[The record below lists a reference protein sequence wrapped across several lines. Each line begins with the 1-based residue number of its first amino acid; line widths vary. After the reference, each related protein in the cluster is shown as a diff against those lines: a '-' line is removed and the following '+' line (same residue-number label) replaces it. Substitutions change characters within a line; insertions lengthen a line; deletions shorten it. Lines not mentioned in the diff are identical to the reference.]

1 VLSPH
6 KRGCT
11 MRILLV
17 DDEEGFLNIM
27 DGVLRDNGYD
37 VVKAQDGKQA
47 REALEGEK
55 VDLIISDVFMPTLD
69 GVRFHSFVR
78 EFTDARD
85 VPFIFISGYDD
96 EHTRGLAAESP
107 NDYFV
112 GKTTPVEDILALIE
126 KIKRTPAG
134 GKS

>member
-1 VLSPH
+1 
-6 KRGCT
+6 

-27 DGVLRDNGYD
+27 TGVLRDQGHD
-37 VVKAQDGKQA
+37 VVRAEDGKQA

-55 VDLIISDVFMPTLD
+55 FDLIISDVFMPTLD

-78 EFTDARD
+78 EFTDSKD

-107 NDYFV
+107 NDYFL
-112 GKTTPVEDILALIE
+112 GKTTPIEEIIALIDRV
-126 KIKRTPAG
+126 KRTSAG
-134 GKS
+134 GNS

>member
-1 VLSPH
+1 
-6 KRGCT
+6 

-112 GKTTPVEDILALIE
+112 GKTTPIEDILALIE
-126 KIKRTPAG
+126 KIKRTPTG